1 MAPDITMCQ
10 DGACPMRATCHRFT
24 AKPTPDWQAYFAGSP
39 RKGPECEVYWPT
51 QTTQGGA

>member
-51 QTTQGGA
+51 KPTQGGA